1 MGSGQGN
8 RLQFIKIT
16 GEMILEKPVIGHGIG
31 SWLEQ
36 YPERALQAGADE
48 THGMSTPH
56 NDYLLYGAELG
67 LIGVVGL
74 LAVYLAIAIQ
84 GLKQIPQHGLGLFLI
99 SVTLLVG
106 SMFNALLRD
115 WKFGM
120 PMMILLAIAYRR
132 SSEMVSNTVENDAA

>member
-67 LIGVVGL
+67 LIGVVGFL
-74 LAVYLAIAIQ
+74 SVYFAIAIQ

-99 SVTLLVG
+99 AVTLLVG

-120 PMMILLAIAYRR
+120 PMMILLAIAYRG
-132 SSEMVSNTVENDAA
+132 SSEVVSNAEENEVS